1 MFRVGIM
8 GAENSHA
15 MAFTEIFNGLKPE
28 LKDEFSDI
36 RVVAV
41 GGKYPEE
48 NRKVFERGGLELLV
62 EQPEDMLGKV
72 DAVMVTARDGRQ
84 HLPFARPF
92 IEAGIPA
99 FIDKPFTRDVDEALE
114 LIRLA
119 KEHNTPLVGGSSV
132 KLCEDVQA
140 LRQKVLDNP
149 GKVLGGDLTAP
160 VSMKNDYGDFWFY
173 SAHLAESCLTAFGDN
188 PQWVW
193 ASRHKGGVTAIV
205 HYEDFEV
212 TNHFLNEGYV
222 YAGTVNTQQ
231 EIFHRPIRVNACITD
246 LYALECRSFARM
258 LRTGEMEH
266 SYEQLVRPVQLLA
279 AIEKSFWTGEKQY
292 L

>member
-1 MFRVGIM
+1 MFRVGIL

-28 LKDEFSDI
+28 LKEEFSDV

-48 NRKVFERGGLELLV
+48 NRKVFERGGLDLLV
-62 EQPEDMLGKV
+62 DRPEDMLGQV

-84 HLPFARPF
+84 HFPYAKPF

-99 FIDKPFTRDVDEALE
+99 FIDKPFTRDTQEALQ

-119 KEHNTPLVGGSSV
+119 QEKNVPLVGGSSV
-132 KLCEDVQA
+132 KLCAGVQA

-149 GKVLGGDLTAP
+149 GRVLGGDITAP
-160 VSMKNDYGDFWFY
+160 VSMQNDYGDFWFY
-173 SAHLAESCLTAFGDN
+173 SAHLAESCLAAFGYD

-193 ASRHKGGVTAIV
+193 ASRHPGGVTAVV

-222 YAGTVNTQQ
+222 YAGSVNTRDG
-231 EIFHRPIRVNACITD
+231 IFHQPIDISDIYT
-246 LYALECRSFARM
+246 LECRSFVKM
-258 LRTGEMEH
+258 LRTGEMDF
-266 SYEQLVRPVQLLA
+266 SYEQLARPVELLA
-279 AIEKSFWTGEKQY
+279 AIEKSFWTGEKQPVRAI
-292 L
+292 